1 MAEIRINATGALKL
15 YDSDDSNYVALQSG
29 GTVSSNVTWTLP
41 TADGSSGQTL
51 TTDGS
56 GTLSWATASSADPSS
71 ADGDS
76 LGTASAEWSDL
87 YLADGGIVYFG
98 NDQDIR
104 LTHNA
109 DKGLII
115 KHSATADDKPVIL
128 TLQTGETD
136 MAQDDVMGKI
146 EFQAPDEG
154 TGTDAVLVSAAI
166 QAVAEGDFSS
176 SSNATRLEFM
186 TGSSEAATSQMSI
199 SSGGIVGIG
208 AVPTGDLGVGLHI
221 KTADSGAS
229 VHAEADELVLENG
242 TGAGNCG
249 ISILTAT
256 DGTGGIYF
264 ADSGGTKVG
273 VIDYNHSIN
282 AMTFAAN
289 TSEVMRIDSSGRL
302 CIGHS
307 SGAHTF
313 HLLKDVGGDAVA
325 AIENS
330 NDTNP
335 QGLDMQFTAANPDNN
350 SQYAIHFAASGVGTK
365 FVVYSDGDV
374 KNHDNSYGSTSDQ
387 RIKDNIADA
396 SSQWDD
402 IKALKVRKF
411 KLKDDIREYGAD
423 KAKYKIGL
431 VAQEAEAVSPNL
443 ISECAPGI
451 NDIKSDSTF
460 GTLYED
466 GDDIPDGKS
475 IGEVKEEKAT
485 VKSIKYS
492 ILYLKAIKALQE
504 AQTRIETLE
513 TKVKALEDA

>member
-1 MAEIRINATGALKL
+1 MAYVGTPLDTTNAFQSLAGKRFSGDASTTDFTLDSSPNSTLDIEVFVGNVRQDPNSAYTVSGTTLGFTAAPPSGTNNIYVVHQAKAVGTIGIPDDTVNSQTDIGGAIADADLFL
-15 YDSDDSNYVALQSG
+15 IDDGAG
-29 GTVSSNVTWTLP
+29 GTLRK
-41 TADGSSGQTL
+41 TAASRIKTYAGFDPDAAQVFNESGADVDFRFESDTKTHML
-51 TTDGS
+51 TV
-56 GTLSWATASSADPSS
+56 
-71 ADGDS
+71 
-76 LGTASAEWSDL
+76 
-87 YLADGGIVYFG
+87 DGG
-98 NDQDIR
+98 ND
-104 LTHNA
+104 
-109 DKGLII
+109 
-115 KHSATADDKPVIL
+115 V
-128 TLQTGETD
+128 
-136 MAQDDVMGKI
+136 
-146 EFQAPDEG
+146 
-154 TGTDAVLVSAAI
+154 
-166 QAVAEGDFSS
+166 
-176 SSNATRLEFM
+176 
-186 TGSSEAATSQMSI
+186 
-199 SSGGIVGIG
+199 VGING
-208 AVPTGDLGVGLHI
+208 GGFMGDLGVGLHI

-249 ISILTAT
+249 MSILTAT

-282 AMTFAAN
+282 AMTFVAN

-492 ILYLKAIKALQE
+492 ILYMKAIKALQE

>member
-1 MAEIRINATGALKL
+1 MAYVGTPLDTTNAFQSLAGKRFSGDASTTDFTLDSAPNSTLDIEVFVGNVRQDPNSAYTVSGTTLGFTAAPPSGTNNIYVVHQAKAVGTIGIPDDTVNSQTDIGGAIADEDLFLIDDGAGGTLRKTAASRIKTYAGFDPDAAQVFNESGA
-15 YDSDDSNYVALQSG
+15 DVDFRFESDTKTHMLTVDGGNDVVGISG
-29 GTVSSNVTWTLP
+29 G
-41 TADGSSGQTL
+41 G
-51 TTDGS
+51 
-56 GTLSWATASSADPSS
+56 
-71 ADGDS
+71 
-76 LGTASAEWSDL
+76 
-87 YLADGGIVYFG
+87 
-98 NDQDIR
+98 
-104 LTHNA
+104 
-109 DKGLII
+109 
-115 KHSATADDKPVIL
+115 
-128 TLQTGETD
+128 
-136 MAQDDVMGKI
+136 
-146 EFQAPDEG
+146 
-154 TGTDAVLVSAAI
+154 
-166 QAVAEGDFSS
+166 
-176 SSNATRLEFM
+176 FM
-186 TGSSEAATSQMSI
+186 
-199 SSGGIVGIG
+199 
-208 AVPTGDLGVGLHI
+208 GDLGVGLHI
-221 KTADSGAS
+221 KTADSVAS

-249 ISILTAT
+249 MSILTAT

-282 AMTFAAN
+282 AMTFVAN

-350 SQYAIHFAASGVGTK
+350 SQYAIHFGAASVGTK

-492 ILYLKAIKALQE
+492 ILYMKAIKALQE